1 MASGRSRGRGPVQ
14 GSFRGDAKYWI
25 DTAGDER
32 RLNYAMDTARATVNQ
47 VSNCSMCYRRTMKC
61 YEAAVTVKLG
71 ARSYWR
77 CTRCGHEVTME
88 ISPEQMA
95 TYYQEDACKAS
106 GSQEANA

>member
-1 MASGRSRGRGPVQ
+1 MASGRSRGRGPVA

-32 RLNYAMDTARATVNQ
+32 RLNYASDIAQKTVDRVRDCNECHLFSMICFKASVTA
-47 VSNCSMCYRRTMKC
+47 
-61 YEAAVTVKLG
+61 KLG

-77 CTRCGHEVTME
+77 CTHCGHEITRG

-95 TYYQEDACKAS
+95 RYYQEDACKAS
-106 GSQEANA
+106 GSQEAEV